1 MNDLAQKVQ
10 KAGKN
15 LGLTVEIQHIANP
28 RLEAEDH
35 YYNPAHK
42 GLQSLGLKPHYLDE
56 PTLVDMLD
64 LIQKYRGRIE
74 VALLLPQVKWGKNI
88 STNPLPENSIERPVT
103 RYGFNLVF
111 VRIMPEDWIKRAASL
126 YKDRQAWGDRYAGGG
141 RKLYSTR
148 K

>member
-1 MNDLAQKVQ
+1 MARAARPGAILNIKDTMACVELALLNPAESGNYRVFNQFVETFSVNDLAEKVQ

-64 LIQKYRGRIE
+64 LIQKYRSRIE

-88 STNPLPENSIERPVT
+88 STKPPP
-103 RYGFNLVF
+103 
-111 VRIMPEDWIKRAASL
+111 
-126 YKDRQAWGDRYAGGG
+126 
-141 RKLYSTR
+141 
-148 K
+148 